1 MAIKIV
7 LVEPQVAGNIGATAR
22 VMKNF
27 GFKDLILI
35 NPQVEIKGD
44 VFRFAMS
51 AKDIIDNMK
60 IYDSFEEF
68 LPSVSYVI
76 GTTAKLATDS
86 GSTNAR
92 IAVSSDDPSLAN
104 ILEFQDDVALIFG
117 REDKGLTNAE
127 INSCDMT
134 VHIPTSEE
142 YLALN
147 LSQAVA
153 ILLYSLNSLKDNEEK
168 FQYRKATVEDKEKLI
183 YWFGKNVSVLNY
195 KEFKQR
201 LLIRRF
207 RNIIGR
213 AFVSGKEAN
222 SLIGVFSRSFK
233 RITKLNEM
241 TKKE

>member
-7 LVEPQVAGNIGATAR
+7 LIEPQVEGNIGATAR

-27 GFKDLILI
+27 GFRDLVLI
-35 NPQVEIKGD
+35 NPQAEIKGD
-44 VFRFAMS
+44 VFRFAMN
-51 AKDIIDNMK
+51 AKDVIDRMK
-60 IYDSFEEF
+60 IYNTLEEF
-68 LPSVSYVI
+68 LPSVSYVV

-92 IAVSSDDPSLAN
+92 IAVSSDDPTLRN
-104 ILEFQDDVALIFG
+104 MLEFDGDVALLFG
-117 REDKGLTNAE
+117 REDNGLTNEE
-127 INSCDMT
+127 INFCDMT
-134 VHIPTSEE
+134 VHIPTSED

-153 ILLYSLNSLKDNEEK
+153 ILLYSLNSLKIHDEK
-168 FQYRKATVEDKEKLI
+168 FPYRHATPEDKEKLI
-183 YWFGKNVSVLNY
+183 HWFMRNVSVLGY

-207 RNIIGR
+207 RNIVGR

-222 SLIGVFSRSFK
+222 SLIGVFSRSYK
-233 RITKLNEM
+233 RIIKLTEQSD
-241 TKKE
+241 E